1 MERTLIADLQKHTG
15 KEVSVSGWIDVR
27 RDHGKLI
34 FLVLRDRSGSVQ
46 SVVLPNHADALATA
60 QTLRPE
66 WVVTLTGTVGARPE
80 KMVNADEPNGNIELE
95 ATSITVLS
103 PAQELPFA
111 SDAEL
116 NLDTLLDY
124 RPLTLRR
131 ERERAIFAVQAGLSQ
146 AYRNS
151 LLRQDFTEFQAPALV
166 GSDAEGGAEVFR
178 VEYFNGHTANLATS
192 PQFYKQILTGVYE
205 RAFTIARIFRA
216 EKSATTRHISELTQM
231 DFEMAFIKDERDV
244 LAVLETV
251 VRDISTEMKEGYA
264 HHFTTCGAELPL
276 LPSKPFPILTLR
288 EVQKIIGVPEEPD
301 LEPAHERAIC
311 EWAKKEHGSDFV
323 FVTKFPTAKRAFYTY
338 EDPSEAPYSR
348 GFDLLFRG
356 LEILSGAQRI
366 HSYDDLVAKIE
377 SRGMDPK
384 NFSFYLQAFKYGM
397 PPHGGCSIGLE
408 RLTKQMLGL
417 ENVKEA
423 TLFPRDIN
431 RIDTLLSSNKPDN
444 DKNNSD
450 Q

>member
-1 MERTLIADLQKHTG
+1 MERTLIKDLQEQIG
-15 KEVSVSGWIDVR
+15 KEVSVSGSVEVR
-27 RDHGKLI
+27 RDHGKLV
-34 FLVLRDRSGSVQ
+34 FLVLRDRSGYVQ
-46 SVVLPNHADALATA
+46 SVVLPNHAEALLTA
-60 QTLRPE
+60 QSLRPE
-66 WVVTLTGTVGARPE
+66 WIITLTGMVNARPE
-80 KMVNADEPNGNIELE
+80 KMVNADEENGAIELE
-95 ATSITVLS
+95 AVSITVVS
-103 PAQELPFA
+103 RAEELPFA

-116 NLDTLLDY
+116 NLDTLFDY

-131 ERERAIFAVQAGLSQ
+131 KRERAIFAVQAGLSQ
-146 AYRNS
+146 TYRNS
-151 LLRQDFTEFQAPALV
+151 LVRQGFMEFQAPALV
-166 GSDAEGGAEVFR
+166 GSDAEGGSEVFK
-178 VEYFNGHTANLATS
+178 VEYFNDHTANLATS

-231 DFEMAFIKDERDV
+231 DFEMAFIKDEREV

-251 VRDISTEMKEGYA
+251 IRDIAAEMKQNYA
-264 HHFTTCGAELPL
+264 PHFATLGADLPL
-276 LPSKPFPILTLR
+276 MPSESFPVLTLR
-288 EVQKIIGVPEEPD
+288 EAQQIIGVPEEPD

-311 EWAKKEHGSDFV
+311 KWAKKEKGSDFV
-323 FVTKFPTAKRAFYTY
+323 FITRFPTKKRAFYTY
-338 EDPSEAPYSR
+338 EDPEEAPYSR

-366 HSYDDLVAKIE
+366 HNYDLLVERIKE
-377 SRGMDPK
+377 RGMDPK
-384 NFSFYLQAFKYGM
+384 NFSFYLQTFKYGM

-431 RIDTLLSSNKPDN
+431 RIDTLLSTNHENNDN
-444 DKNNSD
+444 

>member
-1 MERTLIADLQKHTG
+1 MERTLIGDLQKQVE
-15 KEVSVSGWIDVR
+15 KEVSISGWVDVR

-34 FLVLRDRSGSVQ
+34 FLVVRDRSGSVQ
-46 SVVLPNHADALATA
+46 SVVLPNHAEALEAA

-66 WVVTLTGTVGARPE
+66 WVVTIAGTVNARPE
-80 KMVNADEPNGNIELE
+80 KMVNAEEENGSIELE
-95 ATSITVLS
+95 ASAIEVLS
-103 PAQELPFA
+103 KADELPFA
-111 SDAEL
+111 ADAEL

-151 LLRQDFTEFQAPALV
+151 LLRQGFTEFQAPALV

-192 PQFYKQILTGVYE
+192 PQFYKQIMTGVYE

-231 DFEMAFIKDERDV
+231 DFEMAFIKDEHDV
-244 LAVLETV
+244 LKVLEQV
-251 VRDISTEMKEGYA
+251 VRDISNEMKNGYA
-264 HHFTTCGAELPL
+264 KHFETLGAELPL
-276 LPSKPFPILTLR
+276 LPTEPFPILTLR
-288 EVQKIIGVPEEPD
+288 EVQQIIGVPEEPD

-311 EWAKKEHGSDFV
+311 EWAKKEKGSDFV
-323 FVTKFPTAKRAFYTY
+323 FITKFPTAKRAFYTY
-338 EDPSEAPYSR
+338 EEPSEAPYSR

-366 HSYDDLVAKIE
+366 HNYDDLVAKIE

-408 RLTKQMLGL
+408 RLTKQMLML

-431 RIDTLLSSNKPDN
+431 RIDSLLST
-444 DKNNSD
+444 
-450 Q
+450 

>member
-1 MERTLIADLQKHTG
+1 MERTLIGDLQKHVG
-15 KEVSVSGWIDVR
+15 KEVSISGWVDVR

-34 FLVLRDRSGSVQ
+34 FLVIRDRSGSVQ
-46 SVVLPNHADALATA
+46 SVVLPNHAEALETA
-60 QTLRPE
+60 QALRPE
-66 WVVTLTGTVGARPE
+66 WVVTITGIVNARPE
-80 KMVNADEPNGNIELE
+80 KMVNPDEENGTIELE
-95 ATSITVLS
+95 ATSIEVLS
-103 PAQELPFA
+103 KAEELPFA
-111 SDAEL
+111 QDAEL

-146 AYRNS
+146 AYRAS
-151 LLRQDFTEFQAPALV
+151 LVKQGFMEFQAPALV
-166 GSDAEGGAEVFR
+166 GSDAEGGAEVFK

-244 LAVLETV
+244 LEVLEKV
-251 VRDISTEMKEGYA
+251 VRDISAEMKEKYA
-264 HHFTTCGAELPL
+264 YHFATLGAELPL
-276 LPSKPFPILTLR
+276 LPQESFPTLTLR
-288 EVQKIIGVPEEPD
+288 EVQQIIGVPEDPD

-311 EWAKKEHGSDFV
+311 EWAKKEKGSDFV

-338 EDPSEAPYSR
+338 EEPSEAPYSR

-366 HSYDDLVAKIE
+366 HNYDDLVAKIE

-384 NFSFYLQAFKYGM
+384 NFSFYLQTFKYGM

-431 RIDTLLSSNKPDN
+431 RIDTLLSTNHENNDN
-444 DKNNSD
+444 
-450 Q
+450 

>member
-1 MERTLIADLQKHTG
+1 MERTLIGDLQKQAG
-15 KEVSVSGWIDVR
+15 KEVSISGWIDVR

-34 FLVLRDRSGSVQ
+34 FLVVRDRSGWVQ
-46 SVVLPNHADALATA
+46 SVVLPNHVEALEVA

-66 WVVTLTGTVGARPE
+66 WVVTLIGTVNARPE
-80 KMVNADEPNGNIELE
+80 KMVNADEQNGDIELS
-95 ATSITVLS
+95 ATAITVVS

-116 NLDTLLDY
+116 NLDTLFDY

-151 LLRQDFTEFQAPALV
+151 LIRQGFTEFQAPALV
-166 GSDAEGGAEVFR
+166 GSDAEGGSEVFR
-178 VEYFNGHTANLATS
+178 VEYFNDHKANLATS
-192 PQFYKQILTGVYE
+192 PQFYKQIMTGVYE
-205 RAFTIARIFRA
+205 RVFTIARIFRA

-231 DFEMAFIKDERDV
+231 DFEMAFIENEREV
-244 LAVLETV
+244 MAVLETV
-251 VRDISTEMKEGYA
+251 VRDIAAKMKVEYA
-264 HHFTTCGAELPL
+264 PCFATLSADLPL
-276 LPSKPFPILTLR
+276 MPNEPFPILTLR
-288 EVQKIIGVPEEPD
+288 EVQQIIGASEEPD

-311 EWAKKEHGSDFV
+311 EWAKKEHCSDFV
-323 FVTKFPTAKRAFYTY
+323 FVTRFPTAKRAFYTY
-338 EDPSEAPYSR
+338 EAPEEAPYSR

-356 LEILSGAQRI
+356 LEVLSGAQRI
-366 HSYDDLVAKIE
+366 HNYDNLVAKIE
-377 SRGMDPK
+377 SRGMSPK

-431 RIDTLLSSNKPDN
+431 RIDTLLFTNKTDN
-444 DKNNSD
+444 DQNNSD